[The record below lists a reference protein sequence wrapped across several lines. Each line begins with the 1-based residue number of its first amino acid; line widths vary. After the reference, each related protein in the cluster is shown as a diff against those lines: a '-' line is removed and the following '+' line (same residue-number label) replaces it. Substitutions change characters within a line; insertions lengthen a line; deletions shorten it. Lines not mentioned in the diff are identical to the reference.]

1 MTADGCCP
9 TGSRRNAHARN
20 RQAGQGDGKASGAIG
35 EPAAQ
40 RHSQTGSGR
49 PDDCRW
55 SSLAPLR
62 LWQPRRRRERRTPP
76 LATGQVEEICRRLDA
91 ASRASAL
98 PPKHGCGH
106 PLSRP
111 VEEILAARPAMN
123 FGIADD
129 AGETAGALAL
139 QLFPGRRVIH
149 PATGAGELLECPYA
163 IGHGTSIRARA
174 RS

>member
-1 MTADGCCP
+1 M
-9 TGSRRNAHARN
+9 
-20 RQAGQGDGKASGAIG
+20 
-35 EPAAQ
+35 
-40 RHSQTGSGR
+40 
-49 PDDCRW
+49 
-55 SSLAPLR
+55 
-62 LWQPRRRRERRTPP
+62 RTPP
-76 LATGQVEEICRRLDA
+76 LATGQVQEIRRRLDA

-98 PPKHGCGH
+98 PPEHGCGH

-129 AGETAGALAL
+129 ASETAGALAL

-163 IGHGTSIRARA
+163 IGHGTIIRPRA
-174 RS
+174 LS